1 MIDRSAVEKIASLA
15 RLELSDAEM
24 DAHAHEL
31 AAVLGYIEQLN
42 SVDTE
47 GVEPT
52 AYMVPEHDPLRNDTV
67 VQSLPKQAALANGP
81 KVKNG
86 YFAVPKV
93 IG

>member
-1 MIDRSAVEKIASLA
+1 MVDRAVVEKIASLA
-15 RLELSDAEM
+15 RLELSDVEK
-24 DAHAHEL
+24 DAHAHDL

-42 SVDTE
+42 AVDTE

-52 AYMVPEHDPLRNDTV
+52 AYLVPEHDPLRDDTV
-67 VQSLPKQAALANGP
+67 VPSLSKDAALANGP

-86 YFAVPKV
+86 FFAVPKV